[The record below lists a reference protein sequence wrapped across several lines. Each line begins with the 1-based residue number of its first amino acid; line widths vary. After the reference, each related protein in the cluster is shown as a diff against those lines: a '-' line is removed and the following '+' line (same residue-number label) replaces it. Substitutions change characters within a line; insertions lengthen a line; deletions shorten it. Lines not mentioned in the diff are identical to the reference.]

1 MPQALLLLHSC
12 FGLPWDI
19 SLHSQQ
25 GYGRRGIS
33 AGVTADSQRWCVTFP
48 SKQQLIPGRLEVWKD
63 LLPDTAQLFLH
74 QPFPS
79 FCKPITG
86 EGQKCS
92 DIKTEGSALEVAS
105 RMCPELQSLSLPCG
119 FWWKGSSMLWWHVVI
134 SWTAQSPNNSL
145 VSPILST
152 APVPGH
158 APS

>member
-1 MPQALLLLHSC
+1 MMSQALLLLHSC

-92 DIKTEGSALEVAS
+92 DIKTEGSALEVAAG
-105 RMCPELQSLSLPCG
+105 CALSFSPCLFPVG
-119 FWWKGSSMLWWHVVI
+119 FGGREAACCGSML
-134 SWTAQSPNNSL
+134 SSPGLHSHQITL
-145 VSPILST
+145 LCL
-152 APVPGH
+152 
-158 APS
+158 PS